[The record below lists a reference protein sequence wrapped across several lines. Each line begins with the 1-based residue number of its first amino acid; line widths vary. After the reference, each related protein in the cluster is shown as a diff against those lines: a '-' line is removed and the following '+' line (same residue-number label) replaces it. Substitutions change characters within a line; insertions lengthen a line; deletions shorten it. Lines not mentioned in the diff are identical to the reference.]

1 MRTGRVQSRAF
12 FKLGQTNR
20 DAFRRHRWI
29 SYYLDRPV
37 VRGVDIR
44 RVDHTRRSVIAFG
57 DKFLNGCV
65 IEPHHHR
72 RGQLI
77 CGATGLIVLSTSG
90 GTWVMPPQRGM
101 WIPPGVIHQVRM
113 VGDVFLLSLYIEPD
127 AIEGMPN
134 DCQVVTISPF
144 LRSLM
149 SEAIELPLEYN
160 LTGRSGA
167 LMELVQHEMRQC
179 PALPLSL
186 HFPAE
191 GRLSVLCRQFV
202 ERPNIHETVD
212 SWADALGM
220 SRRSFTR
227 MFRRELGM
235 SFIAWRQQACLMC
248 AMPRLAA
255 GQPVS
260 TVAFELGYES
270 PAAFTLMFRR
280 AFGNPPL
287 VYLGLR

>member
-1 MRTGRVQSRAF
+1 M
-12 FKLGQTNR
+12 
-20 DAFRRHRWI
+20 
-29 SYYLDRPV
+29 

-44 RVDHTRRSVIAFG
+44 RVDHTPRPVIAFG
-57 DKFLNGCV
+57 DKFRNGCV
-65 IEPHHHR
+65 IEPHQHR

-77 CGATGLIVLSTSG
+77 SGATGLIVLSTSG

-101 WIPPGVIHQVRM
+101 WIPPGAIHQVRM

-127 AIEGMPN
+127 AIEGMPS
-134 DCQVVTISPF
+134 DCRVVGISSF
-144 LRSLM
+144 LRSLIN
-149 SEAIELPLEYN
+149 EAAELPLEYD
-160 LTGRSGA
+160 LVGRSGA
-167 LMELVQHEMRQC
+167 LMELVQHEMRES
-179 PALPLSL
+179 PVLPLSL

-191 GRLSVLCRQFV
+191 GRLSELCRQFV
-202 ERPNIHETVD
+202 EQPNIHETVD

-227 MFRRELGM
+227 LFRREIGT

-255 GQPVS
+255 GEPVA

-280 AFGNPPL
+280 AFGSPPL
-287 VYLGLR
+287 AYLGLR